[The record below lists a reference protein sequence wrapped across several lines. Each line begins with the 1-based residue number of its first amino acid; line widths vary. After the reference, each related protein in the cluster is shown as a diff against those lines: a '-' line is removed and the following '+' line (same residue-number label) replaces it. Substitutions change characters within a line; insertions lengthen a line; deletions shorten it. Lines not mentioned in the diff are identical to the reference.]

1 VLSTDAL
8 GATDTDTVAITVTV
22 VSDPPV
28 FTSQYVS
35 GNMVSLKGTA
45 EPLAKIKVFVE
56 STTVA
61 SAQANA
67 QGAWDVSFFREIGTY
82 PVQATATDGLGNVS
96 VLSAV
101 LRVTVS
107 ENSRQPAS
115 LTFSA
120 LVQEY
125 DGQPKPVSVSVV
137 PAGLKVVVYYG
148 STTVAPTAVG
158 SYAVFAIVDS
168 TSFQGSSSGTL
179 VIKPGKQTISFPEPA
194 GVAAGS
200 RTALVATASSGL
212 PVSFTVVS
220 GPARIEGGS
229 LVALGRGTV
238 VVRASQPGN
247 GSYAPAPDVERSVS
261 VGLAAQTI
269 SFEVASAGAVGSS
282 LPLKATASSGLPVVF
297 EVISGPARI
306 ESGLLVLT
314 AAGDVVVRASQPGD
328 ANYAAAGP
336 VDRRLQV
343 GAGAPQTFLAEVI
356 DPNQSVRRGRVAAFL
371 PGDGRFLTLILLAPE
386 IGLQGAFNVQVAPD
400 GSFSLQV
407 ATAGTSG
414 SAEPGPARAASTPGQ
429 VTLRGSVRDG
439 QLAIDFS
446 ELGLR
451 AAAGALPAAGPG
463 TAVTGAYRADFIGT
477 LQGNVQA
484 IALPSGQAAV
494 LLQGTDGVFGGIL
507 DLGTGFSFSGALA
520 GTSGTTQVSGALA
533 ADKGALTGTFKLPNA
548 VQADFSGL
556 ATALP
561 STGRLINLSSL
572 ARSGGGEATLIA
584 GFTVEGSAQRAFLV
598 RGAGPSLA
606 GFGVS
611 GFAPNP
617 RIRLY
622 QGASLLAENDD
633 WHTGT
638 AGAGNIA
645 AVSSRVGAFPLA
657 DGSAD
662 AALLSTVSAGSYTVH
677 VEAGGADGVALAEIY
692 DAGAGAVAALSNLAV
707 RSTLDAVGGALTV
720 GFVIDG
726 NAPRRLLVRAI
737 GPGLAQFGVAGVV
750 SDPRLIVRR
759 ETTVVAENDNW
770 NADETSGIA
779 VAARSIGAFGLPAG
793 SKDAVLLLTLAPGA
807 YTAQMTSS
815 SGGGVGLVEVY
826 QLP

>member
-1 VLSTDAL
+1 
-8 GATDTDTVAITVTV
+8 
-22 VSDPPV
+22 
-28 FTSQYVS
+28 
-35 GNMVSLKGTA
+35 M
-45 EPLAKIKVFVE
+45 
-56 STTVA
+56 
-61 SAQANA
+61 
-67 QGAWDVSFFREIGTY
+67 
-82 PVQATATDGLGNVS
+82 
-96 VLSAV
+96 
-101 LRVTVS
+101 
-107 ENSRQPAS
+107 
-115 LTFSA
+115 
-120 LVQEY
+120 
-125 DGQPKPVSVSVV
+125 
-137 PAGLKVVVYYG
+137 
-148 STTVAPTAVG
+148 
-158 SYAVFAIVDS
+158 
-168 TSFQGSSSGTL
+168 
-179 VIKPGKQTISFPEPA
+179 
-194 GVAAGS
+194 
-200 RTALVATASSGL
+200 
-212 PVSFTVVS
+212 
-220 GPARIEGGS
+220 
-229 LVALGRGTV
+229 
-238 VVRASQPGN
+238 
-247 GSYAPAPDVERSVS
+247 
-261 VGLAAQTI
+261 
-269 SFEVASAGAVGSS
+269 
-282 LPLKATASSGLPVVF
+282 
-297 EVISGPARI
+297 
-306 ESGLLVLT
+306 
-314 AAGDVVVRASQPGD
+314 
-328 ANYAAAGP
+328 
-336 VDRRLQV
+336 
-343 GAGAPQTFLAEVI
+343 
-356 DPNQSVRRGRVAAFL
+356 
-371 PGDGRFLTLILLAPE
+371 
-386 IGLQGAFNVQVAPD
+386 
-400 GSFSLQV
+400 
-407 ATAGTSG
+407 
-414 SAEPGPARAASTPGQ
+414 
-429 VTLRGSVRDG
+429 
-439 QLAIDFS
+439 
-446 ELGLR
+446 
-451 AAAGALPAAGPG
+451 
-463 TAVTGAYRADFIGT
+463 
-477 LQGNVQA
+477 QA

-707 RSTLDAVGGALTV
+707 RSTLDAAGGALTV

-770 NADETSGIA
+770 NGDETSGIA